1 MKELIKMLFDAFA
14 ARIKTTNVLKS
25 EPNFDIIHG
34 FGFSHFA
41 CVVTGVL
48 FSDVNKFFI
57 IMLDALVNHDSSK
70 LSAHPKCLTC
80 VVDILLAGKLL

>member
-34 FGFSHFA
+34 LGFSHCA

-48 FSDVNKFFI
+48 FLDVNKFLI
-57 IMLDALVNHDSSK
+57 IMVDALVNHD
-70 LSAHPKCLTC
+70 
-80 VVDILLAGKLL
+80 